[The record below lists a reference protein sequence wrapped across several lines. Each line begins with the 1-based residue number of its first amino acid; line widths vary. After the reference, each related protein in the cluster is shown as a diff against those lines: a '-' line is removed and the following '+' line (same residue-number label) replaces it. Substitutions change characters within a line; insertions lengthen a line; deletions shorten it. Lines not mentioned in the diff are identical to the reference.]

1 MQIKIPFIYIN
12 VMHWFSYFR
21 HYHTRWNIQESGKLL
36 TAPSTKLQNIFS
48 ITLTYHFNTFL
59 DHSWTLHMIAVLLFF
74 LKKRTSSSDCWSSM
88 NLTLNKESTKVYKN
102 FLSERQIPFVQKIN
116 LVQFENYRPLEA
128 RQNRT
133 HSFSSIL
140 VSTKCYLWHDISKC
154 TWYKLAWYRWFA

>member
-1 MQIKIPFIYIN
+1 MKSVGIQCLLIIIISTMQIKIPFIYIN

-74 LKKRTSSSDCWSSM
+74 LKKRAEYCWDFHKILHFFQ
-88 NLTLNKESTKVYKN
+88 NQKN
-102 FLSERQIPFVQKIN
+102 CWCHISAIVLDLLWDQFCLSKFWMGGEVQSA
-116 LVQFENYRPLEA
+116 F
-128 RQNRT
+128 
-133 HSFSSIL
+133 SFII
-140 VSTKCYLWHDISKC
+140 VTVHK
-154 TWYKLAWYRWFA
+154 